1 MRVCFWPYMWI
12 YNVSGFDAV
21 EIILKNGKIYR
32 IGTDVPKELEVAINK
47 EKSRSERFR
56 NGWRR

>member
-1 MRVCFWPYMWI
+1 MWI